1 MWWSSGRVPQLPI
14 GSRACGWFLWL
25 ANPSAVMVLLL
36 PFHFG
41 APHRL
46 ALVALRAFTCRCVRA
61 WLMCL
66 CLCGLCVLME
76 SAALGDTD
84 CLLLSLIAIATAAD
98 FAAPWF
104 L

>member
-1 MWWSSGRVPQLPI
+1 MGWSSGDAPELPI
-14 GSRACGWFLWL
+14 GSRARRWFFRL
-25 ANPSAVMVLLL
+25 AKPSTVMVLFLA
-36 PFHFG
+36 FYFG

-46 ALVALRAFTCRCVRA
+46 ALVALRAFTCRCVCA

-76 SAALGDTD
+76 STALGDTD

-98 FAAPWF
+98 FAAP
-104 L
+104 